1 MPSLTKL
8 ISGVKRKE
16 VLTGEIVQRQKK
28 SMYQVKIGNRTLLMQ
43 SLVQGRLS
51 CNSQV
56 LVVKTDAGYC
66 IVNKE
71 QIKDRQPLE
80 VVVNG

>member
-8 ISGVKRKE
+8 ISGVKSKE
-16 VLTGEIVQRQKK
+16 VFIGEIIQRQAN
-28 SMYQVKIGNRTLLMQ
+28 SMYQVKMGNRILSMQ

-56 LVVKTDAGYC
+56 VVVKTDAGYC

-80 VVVNG
+80 VIING